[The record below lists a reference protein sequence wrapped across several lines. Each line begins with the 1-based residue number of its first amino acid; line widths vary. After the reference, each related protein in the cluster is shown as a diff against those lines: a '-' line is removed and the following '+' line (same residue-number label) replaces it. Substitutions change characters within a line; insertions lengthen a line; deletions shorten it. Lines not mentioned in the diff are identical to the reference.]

1 MGTNAYKEKLQA
13 MSDVEL
19 DAELDGVL
27 TRRVQGYEMMRW
39 KDPFNLLVEAS
50 VKLCDD
56 AIKMIKE
63 EQEKR
68 KERL

>member
-1 MGTNAYKEKLQA
+1 

-27 TRRVQGYEMMRW
+27 IRRAQGYEMMRR
-39 KDPFNLLVEAS
+39 KDPFNLLMEAS

-56 AIKMIKE
+56 AMKMIKE

-68 KERL
+68 KE

>member
-1 MGTNAYKEKLQA
+1 MKTNAYKEKLQA

-27 TRRVQGYEMMRW
+27 IRRAQGYEMMKRN
-39 KDPFNLLVEAS
+39 DPFNLLVEAS

>member
-1 MGTNAYKEKLQA
+1 MKTNAYKEKLQA

-27 TRRVQGYEMMRW
+27 IRRVQGYEMMRRN
-39 KDPFNLLVEAS
+39 DPFNLLVEAS